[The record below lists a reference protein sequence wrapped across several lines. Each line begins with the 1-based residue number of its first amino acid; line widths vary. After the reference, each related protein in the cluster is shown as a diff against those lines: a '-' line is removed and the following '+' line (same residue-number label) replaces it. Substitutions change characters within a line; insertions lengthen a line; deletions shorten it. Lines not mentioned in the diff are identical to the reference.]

1 MCIKHINT
9 RQHILSALFRVS
21 LGVNNFNF
29 LNLIFFNSSD
39 FVFLTYC
46 GGVCG
51 LLRLV
56 GACPAYM
63 SDFRPVN
70 STRAGLPGFLLL
82 ITSLLISNNSS
93 RRLSNSLLWI
103 GYKDRVEVL
112 WDSAIWWVS
121 RRIAMISA
129 SLMSLGLVSLNRRRI
144 SGPGRASMKRSRAK
158 VFNLP
163 WSVVGYS
170 CLVNFMTDWAYS
182 EIDSLFPITLV
193 LSWLRKSSAL
203 STNPKR
209 RFNMST

>member
-1 MCIKHINT
+1 MCSAGGNTPWIRIICKFYRNTSQTRNRLCLQIIEIRMHMRSQQRCIWDAINTQKIPSMCIKHINT

-70 STRAGLPGFLLL
+70 STRAGLPVCLV
-82 ITSLLISNNSS
+82 
-93 RRLSNSLLWI
+93 WI
-103 GYKDRVEVL
+103 DLFQSFCGYFANYCVCQIVFGMNLTLPKNLFMGRIALGVEVFWHL
-112 WDSAIWWVS
+112 KLESRVWFWFWDE
-121 RRIAMISA
+121 
-129 SLMSLGLVSLNRRRI
+129 RRI
-144 SGPGRASMKRSRAK
+144 S
-158 VFNLP
+158 
-163 WSVVGYS
+163 
-170 CLVNFMTDWAYS
+170 
-182 EIDSLFPITLV
+182 
-193 LSWLRKSSAL
+193 
-203 STNPKR
+203 
-209 RFNMST
+209 RFWVSIAHH